1 MTTVA
6 NILDSIQNKFNK
18 EAAAGL
24 DIVFQFNIDDSEKF
38 FLNVS
43 NQECELGQGEH
54 DAPSVTLIMTSETL
68 AAVASGELG
77 GMQAFMSGKLTTE
90 GNMMLATK
98 LSDLFAL

>member
-1 MTTVA
+1 MNTVA

-24 DIVFQFNIDDSEKF
+24 NIVFQFIIDDSEKF
-38 FLNVS
+38 YLNIS
-43 NQECELGQGEH
+43 NQECELVQGQH
-54 DAPSVTLIMTSETL
+54 DNPSVSLIMTSETL
-68 AAVASGELG
+68 SSVASGEIG

-98 LSDLFAL
+98 LSDLFDL